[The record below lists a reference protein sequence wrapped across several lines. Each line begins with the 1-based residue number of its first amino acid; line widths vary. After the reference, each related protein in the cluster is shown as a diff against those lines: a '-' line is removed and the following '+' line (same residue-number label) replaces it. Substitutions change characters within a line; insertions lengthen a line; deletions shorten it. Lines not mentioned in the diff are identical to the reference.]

1 MIIKNNGIKPPQRIA
16 ETIKGWT
23 AGQNC
28 PPKRFETSP
37 VKNLLANQ
45 LLSAQEE
52 AVFAELL
59 PFLESVNI
67 ACNEYLY
74 QEGDVIDYAY
84 FPETAV
90 ISEFQI
96 LEDGRTVE
104 IAMTGREGV
113 VGLLPIFNSLRAP
126 HWTQVSVG
134 GNLFRI
140 SSRVLKNKLFHHH
153 SLQNL
158 LFNYLNNYVGQIS
171 QRAVCNSYHL
181 IEQRF
186 CCWLLMLHNRK
197 NSNKL
202 PLTQE
207 QIARFLGVHRPSIT
221 NIAQTLRSKKIIDYV
236 RGNIY
241 ILNRSELEKYACAC
255 YSEIDKTLVKFY

>member
-1 MIIKNNGIKPPQRIA
+1 MIIKTNGIKPPRRIA
-16 ETIKGWT
+16 ETVKGWNSGKT
-23 AGQNC
+23 YQPNRYE
-28 PPKRFETSP
+28 KLS

-45 LLSAQEE
+45 LLAAQDETF
-52 AVFAELL
+52 FAELL
-59 PFLESVNI
+59 PYMESVTMSG
-67 ACNEYLY
+67 NEFLY
-74 QEGDVIDYAY
+74 QEGDVIDFAY

-90 ISEFQI
+90 VSEFQI

-113 VGLLPIFNSLRAP
+113 VGLLPIFNSFRAP
-126 HWTQVSVG
+126 NWTQVSVG
-134 GNLFRI
+134 GSLFKI
-140 SSRVLKNKLFHHH
+140 SCRVLKSKLFEHQ
-153 SLQNL
+153 SFQYI
-158 LFNYLNNYVGQIS
+158 LFDYLNHYVGQIS

-181 IEQRF
+181 VEQRF
-186 CCWLLMLHNRK
+186 CSWLLMLHSRK
-197 NSNKL
+197 RSNKL

-241 ILNRSELEKYACAC
+241 ILNRPELEKYACAC
-255 YSEIDKTLVKFY
+255 YSEIDKNSVSFH